1 MNELELQLLT
11 LIIWVAGAGA
21 AAFLLALIWRRI
33 LIPVS
38 QKTRTS
44 FDTTLLE
51 SADGR
56 IQWLTLAIGAYLGA
70 SAAFAGAPGSEMAAI
85 REHAAWRFC
94 LGLLYV
100 DLVFA
105 ITCLVYSTIEGMVTW
120 YAETFAE
127 KTHSEV
133 DDRAVLLFHRF
144 AKVVFFFIAVTV
156 VMQHFEVKI
165 GGLLA
170 TAGIASLAFALAAK
184 DTLSNLIS
192 GVILMFDRP
201 FKRGDRITLPSG
213 GWGDVMEIGL
223 RSTKVLSFEQK
234 VIVIPNAEIARSEI
248 VNHSVPDQRV
258 KIRHD
263 VGVAYG
269 SDMHKVKQIVRS
281 ILRAHPLI
289 LNDPR
294 PDVFFMGF
302 GDSSLDL
309 VLFFWVGDYREKWE
323 VMDAVNMA
331 IKDRFEAEGI
341 EIPFPQRD
349 IHIRSQA
356 AANSGSAPES
366 GA

>member
-1 MNELELQLLT
+1 MTSIESQLLH
-11 LIIWVAGAGA
+11 LIIWIAGSGI
-21 AAFLLALIWRRI
+21 AAFLLAIIWRRI
-33 LIPVS
+33 LIPIS

-44 FDTTLLE
+44 FDTMLLE

-56 IQWLTLAIGAYLGA
+56 IQWL
-70 SAAFAGAPGSEMAAI
+70 AFALGTYMGALNVFAGVAVWSYCVAA
-85 REHAAWRFC
+85 
-94 LGLLYV
+94 LYV
-100 DLVFA
+100 HLVFA
-105 ITCLVYSTIEGMVTW
+105 ITCLAYSITEGVVNW
-120 YAETFAE
+120 YAESFAE
-127 KTHSEV
+127 KTRSDI
-133 DDRAVLLFHRF
+133 DDRAVILFHRF
-144 AKVVFFFIAVTV
+144 AKIVFFFVALTV
-156 VMQHFEVKI
+156 IFQHFDI
-165 GGLLA
+165 QITGILA
-170 TAGIASLAFALAAK
+170 TAGIASFAFALAAQ
-184 DTLSNLIS
+184 DTLANLIS